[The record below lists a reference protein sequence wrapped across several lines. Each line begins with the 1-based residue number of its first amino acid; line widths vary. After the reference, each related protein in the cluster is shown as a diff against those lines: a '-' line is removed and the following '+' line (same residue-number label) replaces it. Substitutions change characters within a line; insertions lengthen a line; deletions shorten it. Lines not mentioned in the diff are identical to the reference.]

1 MKCHDVM
8 ATTQLGSSLSWGTP
22 EGSALGPLLLLI
34 YVNDIPLKIHAAR
47 VRVTI
52 VMLISMMICLICC
65 VEVLNLLYYHLFM

>member
-8 ATTQLGSSLSWGTP
+8 VTTQLGSSLSWGTP
-22 EGSALGPLLLLI
+22 QGSALGPLLLLI

-47 VRVTI
+47 VRVAI